1 MLVCLNLK
9 IVVQNIVQGA
19 RVWAMHR
26 HQKQWGMTPK
36 LNYSSPEHDSDDIKA
51 DDRNALAL
59 FSPICDSLVVVVGLM
74 QLIVALFDYASYNTH
89 LESSNSKHWRCIL
102 FELLRVFGP
111 VVYLQSS
118 AIDLKCELDINDDE
132 TDDDDRKYS
141 SRRNKRSR
149 NAFLYCRSELVAA
162 ATAVIAAILCV
173 ISAIC
178 RALTLSSDIEEV
190 QENHSLSDFTAALE
204 TASVHLYL
212 VSAMLTVWRG
222 PFGSR
227 VRYCPSYFTNAYVGT
242 LGDATFGV
250 ASIIDVYLHYSS
262 FTFSAKWYVVSAF
275 FWTCSSWCYVIAK
288 RMKLY

>member
-1 MLVCLNLK
+1 
-9 IVVQNIVQGA
+9 
-19 RVWAMHR
+19 
-26 HQKQWGMTPK
+26 MTPK

-118 AIDLKCELDINDDE
+118 AIDFKCELDINDDE

-242 LGDATFGV
+242 LGGATFGV
-250 ASIIDVYLHYSS
+250 ASLIDVYLHYSS
-262 FTFSAKWYVVSAF
+262 STFSAKWYVVSAF